1 MKLLKQLLFGARV
14 EGCPLP
20 PPTFK
25 TTVPKDRPALDKWAK
40 EMKFGSRYGH
50 RGSFYNKN

>member
-50 RGSFYNKN
+50 RGSFYHKN